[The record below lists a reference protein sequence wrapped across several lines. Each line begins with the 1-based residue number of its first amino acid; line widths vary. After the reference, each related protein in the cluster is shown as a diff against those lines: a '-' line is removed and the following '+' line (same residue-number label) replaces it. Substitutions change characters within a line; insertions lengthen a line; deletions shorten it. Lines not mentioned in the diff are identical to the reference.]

1 MIDIDPNVIAV
12 LPLSARAHL
21 ARVTNR
27 VFTAFVLH
35 AALTCAYVPAT
46 ALNLVR
52 EGSPIGAFHRAAA
65 HVWETI
71 RSSCHCGVSSF
82 SSIAEIA

>member
-1 MIDIDPNVIAV
+1 MIHIDPNVIAV

-27 VFTAFVLH
+27 VLTAFVLH

-46 ALNLVR
+46 AL
-52 EGSPIGAFHRAAA
+52 
-65 HVWETI
+65 I
-71 RSSCHCGVSSF
+71 RGQRGQSNGGVSSG
-82 SSIAEIA
+82 SGARVGDNP